1 MNPDISGDWTG
12 NLDTGTVKVTLN
24 FRLEPA
30 IDSGGR
36 ARLATRSF
44 GELDLPL
51 VRRGQRWRFNAA
63 TVDIALELWPEGER
77 LAGECRHAGCAYP
90 MSFERG
96 PPRPKP
102 RAPRP
107 QTPTPPFAYEARTVA
122 FTGADGSR
130 RVGTLTTPPGPPP
143 HGAVV
148 LSSWFGGT
156 DRDQRT
162 FGHRPM
168 AVWADVLAALGLTA
182 LRYDKRGIG
191 ESSGDFSTA
200 TTGDLAAD
208 LAEAVGFLRTL
219 PGIDPARIGLFGHSE
234 GGHISAD
241 VAAADPAIAFCVMLT
256 PSGVPEEEMFDTELF
271 RGAIA
276 VGGRPLHPQRTIAL
290 AHALSAAART
300 APTAEEGRARTR
312 EILTRE
318 AAAGRFPAERI
329 EIRAQMAVAPW
340 RRYWWNYDF
349 TGTLAALACPTLV
362 VFAGRDLQTPPA
374 FHAPKVRAA
383 LAANPRARLVELP
396 GLNHFLQTAR
406 TGAVSEYGD
415 IDQTL
420 APEAIETVRDWV
432 SEVIG
437 GKAP

>member
-1 MNPDISGDWTG
+1 MNPDISGLWTG
-12 NLDTGTVKVTLN
+12 NLDTGTAKVTLS
-24 FRLEPA
+24 FKLEPA
-30 IDSGGR
+30 SDGGR
-36 ARLATRSF
+36 AWLATRSF

-51 VRRGQRWRFNAA
+51 ARREDRWRFSGAI
-63 TVDIALELWPEGER
+63 VDIALELWPDGER

-107 QTPTPPFAYEARTVA
+107 QTPAPPFPYAVQTIA

-130 RVGTLTTPPGPPP
+130 RAGTLTTPPGQAA

-162 FGHRPM
+162 YGHRPM
-168 AVWADVLAALGLTA
+168 AIWADVLTRLGLVT
-182 LRYDKRGIG
+182 LRYDKRGLG
-191 ESSGDFSTA
+191 KSAGDFSTA
-200 TTGDLAAD
+200 TTADLAAD
-208 LAEAVGFLRTL
+208 LAAAIGFLRTL
-219 PGIDPARIGLFGHSE
+219 PGVDPTRIGLFGHSE
-234 GGHISAD
+234 GGHIGAD
-241 VAAADPAIAFCVMLT
+241 VAAADPMIAFCVMLT
-256 PSGVPEEEMFDTELF
+256 PSGVQEEVMFDTELF

-276 VGGRPLHPQRTIAL
+276 VGGRPLHPERTIAL
-290 AHALSAAART
+290 AHALSQAGRT
-300 APTAEEGRARTR
+300 APTAEEGRIRTR
-312 EILTRE
+312 EILQRE

-340 RRYWWNYDF
+340 RRYWWTYDF
-349 TGTLAALACPTLV
+349 TGTLAALACPVLV
-362 VFAGRDLQTPPA
+362 VFAERDLQTPPA
-374 FHAPKVRAA
+374 FHAPNVRAA

-420 APEAIETVRDWV
+420 APEAIETVREWV
-432 SEVIG
+432 SAVI
-437 GKAP
+437 AARTP